1 VFTQVISIQHHVTI
15 PIINQLDL
23 QPMAAVI
30 VYLGSPYALRKGK
43 HYFLMVQQEQT
54 VPVVVIIHKDMLLLQ
69 YQGANVTVDHQRKI
83 VPVT

>member
-1 VFTQVISIQHHVTI
+1 
-15 PIINQLDL
+15 
-23 QPMAAVI
+23 MATVI
-30 VYLGSPYALRKGK
+30 VYLGSHYALRKGK
-43 HYFLMVQQEQT
+43 YYFLMVQREQA

>member
-1 VFTQVISIQHHVTI
+1 
-15 PIINQLDL
+15 
-23 QPMAAVI
+23 MATVI

-43 HYFLMVQQEQT
+43 HYFLMVQREQT

>member
-1 VFTQVISIQHHVTI
+1 
-15 PIINQLDL
+15 
-23 QPMAAVI
+23 MATVI
-30 VYLGSPYALRKGK
+30 VYLGSHYALRKGK
-43 HYFLMVQQEQT
+43 YYLQMGQRKQT